1 MLADLKQ
8 TSGLLD
14 LFSNEELDVLLA
26 EDETRPRS
34 EHLSSEIDET
44 LAAFNVALA
53 IGAQLHEPSSNRALS
68 AWHFRQGREVAFKTM
83 LGGQSLSMIRLFT
96 LLAFYMIGACQ
107 RDTASMYLGVAAKA
121 AAVLSLHRASSYV
134 GLRDSETLL
143 R

>member
-1 MLADLKQ
+1 MCDG
-8 TSGLLD
+8 TPPLL
-14 LFSNEELDVLLA
+14 E
-26 EDETRPRS
+26 RG
-34 EHLSSEIDET
+34 SSETGEA

-68 AWHFRQGREVAFKTM
+68 TWYFHQGREVAFKTM

-121 AAVLSLHRASSYV
+121 AAVLSLHRASTYV
-134 GLRDSETLL
+134 GLSDSETLL